1 MRPARERDR
10 DYATMT
16 ADRNTS
22 SATEA
27 EEDRTGLLK
36 LAVAGL
42 AVGAL
47 AGLFGCAFHLAVD
60 YAVALRS
67 AVVAWSLQGSWFA
80 WLAPIGLAAAAAFVS
95 RWLVRRFAPEASGS
109 GVQHVEAVVQ
119 GEARPVRA
127 IVLPVKFI
135 GGTLALGSGLALGRE
150 GPTVQMGAT
159 LGRLFARSFGL
170 RAADDRALLA
180 AGAGAGLAAAFNAP
194 LAGAIFVFEE
204 LVRRF
209 ELRVAVA
216 ALTACSAALA
226 LMRALIGQRLE
237 FSVPTF
243 EMQLF
248 PGYLLFL
255 LFGGLVGLLGVAY
268 NRLVVAGLD
277 VAERMHR
284 VAPEVQAALVGG
296 LFGLLACV
304 TPTLVGGGETLIQ
317 SVLDGGQSVAMLL
330 IIFAARLVLG
340 PLSYAPGLPGGL
352 FAPLLV
358 VGAAA
363 GALFGHALEAA
374 LPVLTAPTAAYA
386 AVGMGALFVGVVR
399 APVTGIALIVE
410 MTGETALFIPL
421 LTACAAAVAV
431 PTLLGDPAIYDALRL
446 RDAARRREQGGGAP

>member
-1 MRPARERDR
+1 MPAGADTPSLAESEVDR
-10 DYATMT
+10 
-16 ADRNTS
+16 S
-22 SATEA
+22 
-27 EEDRTGLLK
+27 GLLK
-36 LAVAGL
+36 LALAGL
-42 AVGAL
+42 VVGAL
-47 AGLFGCAFHLAVD
+47 AGLFCCAFHLAVD
-60 YAVALRS
+60 HAVALRNA
-67 AVVAWSLQGSWFA
+67 AVVWSRESAGLA
-80 WLAPIGLAAAAAFVS
+80 WLVPVGLTATAAFFA
-95 RWLVRRFAPEASGS
+95 RWLVRRFAPEAAGS

-119 GEARPVRA
+119 GEALPVRRRA
-127 IVLPVKFI
+127 LAVKFV

-159 LGRLFARSFGL
+159 LGELMGRRFGL
-170 RAADDRALLA
+170 EAGDRRALFA

-204 LVRRF
+204 LIRRF

-226 LMRALIGQRLE
+226 VMRAFIGERLE

-243 EMQLF
+243 EMKLF

-255 LFGGLVGLLGVAY
+255 VFGGLVGLLGVAY

-277 VAERMHR
+277 VAERMQR
-284 VAPEVQAALVGG
+284 IAPEMRAAFVGAF
-296 LFGLLACV
+296 FGLLACV
-304 TPTLVGGGETLIQ
+304 TPALVGGGEVLIQ

-330 IIFAARLVLG
+330 VIFSARLVLG

-363 GALFGHALEAA
+363 GALYGHALEAM
-374 LPVLTAPTAAYA
+374 LPVVTTPTAAFA

-399 APVTGIALIVE
+399 APVTGIALVVE
-410 MTGETALFIPL
+410 MTGATALFIPL

-431 PTLLGDPAIYDALRL
+431 PTMLGDRAIYDALRL
-446 RDAARRREQGGGAP
+446 REAARRGTQHEESP

>member
-1 MRPARERDR
+1 MP
-10 DYATMT
+10 
-16 ADRNTS
+16 ADRNPVS
-22 SATEA
+22 PAEA

-42 AVGAL
+42 IVGAL
-47 AGLFGCAFHLAVD
+47 AGLVGCAFHFAVD
-60 YAVALRS
+60 YAVALRG
-67 AVVAWSLQGSWFA
+67 AVVAWALKA
-80 WLAPIGLAAAAAFVS
+80 PWLGWIAPVGLTAAAAFVA

-127 IVLPVKFI
+127 RVLPVKFI

-150 GPTVQMGAT
+150 GPIVQMGAT
-159 LGRLFARSFGL
+159 LGRMFARRFGL
-170 RAADDRALLA
+170 SAADDRALLA

-226 LMRALIGQRLE
+226 VMRALIGNRLE
-237 FSVPTF
+237 FSVPAF
-243 EMQLF
+243 EMELF

-255 LFGGLVGLLGVAY
+255 LFGGFVGLLGVAY

-277 VAERMHR
+277 IAERMHR
-284 VAPEVQAALVGG
+284 IAPEARAALVGG
-296 LFGLLACV
+296 VFGLLACV
-304 TPTLVGGGETLIQ
+304 TPGLVGGGETLIQ
-317 SVLDGGQSVAMLL
+317 SVLDGGQPVTVLVGF
-330 IIFAARLVLG
+330 FAVRLVLG

-358 VGAAA
+358 VGAVA
-363 GALFGHALEAA
+363 GALFGHALEAM
-374 LPVLTAPTAAYA
+374 LPVLTTPTAAYA

-410 MTGETALFIPL
+410 MTGATTLFIPL
-421 LTACAAAVAV
+421 LTACATAVAV
-431 PTLLGDPAIYDALRL
+431 PTALGDPAIYDALRL
-446 RDAARRREQGGGAP
+446 REAARRPPRQPREEPDN